1 MASGLAR
8 NGIDDNEVRN
18 NIILRDPV
26 YQAHTLLAMHRYA
39 SALKMDTKHVYHAL
53 PRLLSLWFDLVSVG
67 RDQTEPSSKQ
77 DPLCKYTGDK
87 MVSISST
94 SSYFRLHRLAEA
106 SSKSSQHFH
115 GKPDT
120 RHPFRCLLHCYATAY
135 IKGHP
140 RRPRNIIGSQ
150 EHSAASSN
158 KVPSTSNVASSVAE
172 RIKDRGS

>member
-77 DPLCKYTGDK
+77 TTKET
-87 MVSISST
+87 
-94 SSYFRLHRLAEA
+94 
-106 SSKSSQHFH
+106 HFII
-115 GKPDT
+115 
-120 RHPFRCLLHCYATAY
+120 Y
-135 IKGHP
+135 I
-140 RRPRNIIGSQ
+140 
-150 EHSAASSN
+150 
-158 KVPSTSNVASSVAE
+158 
-172 RIKDRGS
+172 